1 MTTGFSELTAILSK
15 DGARIELH
23 YFMNL
28 FLPRCK
34 RCMRSPR
41 SGDAHSQSKP
51 PLAQDFLHNHYRTR
65 GHHARLPLHLVG
77 LVAVPEAEGAG
88 EIAAK
93 EGLLLDG
100 GQDGLVDG
108 LLVAGTSAGN
118 LLLLL

>member
-1 MTTGFSELTAILSK
+1 
-15 DGARIELH
+15 
-23 YFMNL
+23 
-28 FLPRCK
+28 
-34 RCMRSPR
+34 
-41 SGDAHSQSKP
+41 
-51 PLAQDFLHNHYRTR
+51 
-65 GHHARLPLHLVG
+65 VG

-88 EIAAK
+88 EVAAE

>member
-34 RCMRSPR
+34 RYMRSPR
-41 SGDAHSQSKP
+41 SGDAHCNPSRPRARFPPQSLPNPRP
-51 PLAQDFLHNHYRTR
+51 PRTFTTSS
-65 GHHARLPLHLVG
+65 VG
-77 LVAVPEAEGAG
+77 LVAVPEAEGAD

-100 GQDGLVDG
+100 GQDRDWSTAFWSLARALATFF
-108 LLVAGTSAGN
+108 LL
-118 LLLLL
+118 

>member
-34 RCMRSPR
+34 RYMRSPR